1 LITRDYSCES
11 SRVSS
16 IRIFILGTLEQR
28 GPMHGHQLRLL
39 AEEEHV
45 SLWTDIT
52 VGSLYGA
59 IKRLAA
65 EELIEE
71 IRVERAGAY
80 PQRQVWAITDAG
92 REALGGLRLRV
103 LREIVIKPDPFDVA
117 MARLDPEHLDDLPA
131 IVAGRIASLLGML
144 TEWEAHSAAID
155 RYLTVSERRIMKHRA
170 DRLRAEIAWHEEL
183 SAELPEIVSDE
194 RARRGTI

>member
-1 LITRDYSCES
+1 
-11 SRVSS
+11 
-16 IRIFILGTLEQR
+16 
-28 GPMHGHQLRLL
+28 MHGHQFRLL

-45 SLWTDIT
+45 ALWTDIT

-71 IRVERAGAY
+71 VRVERSGAY

-92 REALGGLRLRV
+92 REALGGLRLRA
-103 LREIVIKPDPFDVA
+103 LRDIVIKPDPFDIA
-117 MARLDPEHLDDLPA
+117 MTRLDDAHLDDLPA
-131 IVAGRIASLLGML
+131 IITARIASLSATL
-144 TEWEAHSAAID
+144 EQWEAHAHAID
-155 RYLTVSERRIMKHRA
+155 RYLSVSERIVMKHRA

-183 SAELPEIVSDE
+183 LAALPEIVADH
-194 RARRGTI
+194 RARRTP

>member
-1 LITRDYSCES
+1 
-11 SRVSS
+11 VSS
-16 IRIFILGTLEQR
+16 IRIFLLAALEER

-45 SLWTDIT
+45 ALWTDVT
-52 VGSLYGA
+52 VGGLYGG

-71 IRVERAGAY
+71 IRVERTGSY

-92 REALGGLRLRV
+92 REALGGLRLRA
-103 LREIVIKPDPFDVA
+103 LRDIVIKPDPFDIA
-117 MARLDPEHLDDLPA
+117 MTRLDEHHLDDLPA
-131 IVAGRIASLLGML
+131 TITARAAALSATL
-144 TEWEAHSAAID
+144 EQWEAHATAID
-155 RYLTVSERRIMKHRA
+155 RYLSVSERMVMKHRA

-183 SAELPEIVSDE
+183 LAALPEIIADH
-194 RARRGTI
+194 RATRTR

>member
-1 LITRDYSCES
+1 
-11 SRVSS
+11 
-16 IRIFILGTLEQR
+16 
-28 GPMHGHQLRLL
+28 MHGHQLRLL

-45 SLWTDIT
+45 ALWTDIT

-92 REALGGLRLRV
+92 REALGGLRLQA

-117 MARLDPEHLDDLPA
+117 ISRLDLDHLDDLPA
-131 IVAGRIASLLGML
+131 IISARITSLSAML
-144 TEWEAHSAAID
+144 AAWEAHAAAID
-155 RYLTVSERRIMKHRA
+155 RYLTASERKVMKHRA
-170 DRLRAEIAWHEEL
+170 DRLRAEIAWHEKL
-183 SAELPEIVSDE
+183 SAELPEIVADE
-194 RARRGTI
+194 RGRKAAQ

>member
-1 LITRDYSCES
+1 
-11 SRVSS
+11 
-16 IRIFILGTLEQR
+16 
-28 GPMHGHQLRLL
+28 MHGHQLRLL

-45 SLWTDIT
+45 ALWTDIT

-92 REALGGLRLRV
+92 REALGGLRLRA
-103 LREIVIKPDPFDVA
+103 LRDIVIKPDPFDIAVT
-117 MARLDPEHLDDLPA
+117 RVDPNHLDDLCA
-131 IVAGRIASLLGML
+131 IVSARITSLKATLDQ
-144 TEWEAHSAAID
+144 WVAHAAAID
-155 RYLTVSERRIMKHRA
+155 RYLSVSERLVMKHRA
-170 DRLRAEIAWHEEL
+170 DRLRAEITWHEEVL
-183 SAELPEIVSDE
+183 AALPEIIDDQRE
-194 RARRGTI
+194 RRVQ

>member
-1 LITRDYSCES
+1 
-11 SRVSS
+11 
-16 IRIFILGTLEQR
+16 
-28 GPMHGHQLRLL
+28 MHGHQLRLL

-45 SLWTDIT
+45 ALWTDIT

-71 IRVERAGAY
+71 VRVERSGAY

-92 REALGGLRLRV
+92 REALGGLRLRA
-103 LREIVIKPDPFDVA
+103 LRDIVIKPDPFDIA
-117 MARLDPEHLDDLPA
+117 MTRLDDAHLEDLPA
-131 IVAGRIASLLGML
+131 IITARIASLSATL
-144 TEWEAHSAAID
+144 EQWEAHAHAID
-155 RYLTVSERRIMKHRA
+155 RYLSVSERIVMKHRA

-183 SAELPEIVSDE
+183 LAALPEIVADH
-194 RARRGTI
+194 RARRTP

>member
-1 LITRDYSCES
+1 M
-11 SRVSS
+11 SS
-16 IRIFILGTLEQR
+16 IRIFILGTLDER

-45 SLWTDIT
+45 DLWTDIT
-52 VGSLYGA
+52 VGNLYGA

-65 EELIEE
+65 EDLIEA

-92 REALGGLRLRV
+92 REALGGLRLRA
-103 LREIVIKPDPFDVA
+103 LREIVIKPDPFDIA
-117 MARLDPEHLDDLPA
+117 MTRLDPGHLDDLPA
-131 IVAGRIASLLGML
+131 MIAARIASLSAML

-155 RYLTVSERRIMKHRA
+155 RYLTAGEKLVIRHRA
-170 DRLRAEIAWHEEL
+170 DRLRTEIAWHEDL
-183 SAELPEIVSDE
+183 AAGLRGIITD
-194 RARRGTI
+194 AQTRRDQS

>member
-1 LITRDYSCES
+1 
-11 SRVSS
+11 VSS
-16 IRIFILGTLEQR
+16 IRIFLLAALEER

-45 SLWTDIT
+45 ALWTDIT

-71 IRVERAGAY
+71 VRVERAGAY

-92 REALGGLRLRV
+92 REALGGLRLRA
-103 LREIVIKPDPFDVA
+103 LRDIVIKPDPFDIAVS
-117 MARLDPEHLDDLPA
+117 RVDQDHLDDLSA
-131 IVAGRIASLLGML
+131 IITARTASLSAML
-144 TEWEAHSAAID
+144 EQWDAHAAAID
-155 RYLTVSERRIMKHRA
+155 RYLSVSERMVMKHRA
-170 DRLRAEIAWHEEL
+170 DRLRAEIAWHQQL
-183 SAELPEIVSDE
+183 SAALPEIIDDQRE
-194 RARRGTI
+194 RRTQ

>member
-1 LITRDYSCES
+1 M
-11 SRVSS
+11 SS
-16 IRIFILGTLEQR
+16 IRIFLLAALQER

-45 SLWTDIT
+45 SLWTDIS

-71 IRVERAGAY
+71 VRVERSGAY

-92 REALGGLRLRV
+92 REALGGLRLRA
-103 LREIVIKPDPFDVA
+103 LHDIVIKPDPFDLAVT
-117 MARLDPEHLDDLPA
+117 RVDEDHLDDLSA
-131 IVAGRIASLLGML
+131 IIAARMASLSGTL
-144 TEWEAHSAAID
+144 EQWEAHAAAID
-155 RYLTVSERRIMKHRA
+155 RYLSVSERMVMKHRA
-170 DRLRAEIAWHEEL
+170 DRLRAEIAWHGDL
-183 SAELPEIVSDE
+183 LAALPEIIADY
-194 RARRGTI
+194 RARRP